1 MATRNIGR
9 GRSAGRQWGSTEQTR
24 SQLLDAA
31 RVVFAQRG
39 FAEASVSDVVD
50 RAGSSVGS
58 LYHHFGGK
66 SELFTAL
73 WERYRDEQHDIAASA
88 VADAKDSG
96 VTDPF
101 ELFEAG
107 ARAYLSATWPN
118 RDLVKLIHDGDTP
131 PGFQRLLRQS
141 GKEWVKSNFRLLG
154 AAENKPVNRVLV
166 ALLTSF
172 MGEARR
178 EIASARSAKEAKQ
191 LSEAMMDVLHRM
203 RAVIEADLF
212 AETPAPTP

>member
-1 MATRNIGR
+1 VTTRNVGR
-9 GRSAGRQWGSTEQTR
+9 GRSAGRQWSSTEQTR
-24 SQLLDAA
+24 TQLLDAA
-31 RVVFAQRG
+31 RAVFAQRG

-73 WERYRDEQHDIAASA
+73 WERYRDEQHGIAASA
-88 VADAKDSG
+88 VAAAKQSG

-141 GKEWVKSNFRLLG
+141 GKDWVKSNFRLLR
-154 AAENKPVNRVLV
+154 ADNRPVNRVLV

-172 MGEARR
+172 TGEARR
-178 EIASARSAKEAKQ
+178 EIASARSAKEAREMV
-191 LSEAMMDVLHRM
+191 EAMMDVLSRM
-203 RAVIEADLF
+203 RSVIEADLF
-212 AETPAPTP
+212 AETRT

>member
-1 MATRNIGR
+1 VTTQNVGR

-24 SQLLDAA
+24 TQLLDAA
-31 RVVFAQRG
+31 RVVFAERG

-73 WERYRDEQHDIAASA
+73 WERYRDEQHA
-88 VADAKDSG
+88 VAANAVAAARESG

-101 ELFEAG
+101 ALFEAG
-107 ARAYLSATWPN
+107 SRAYLAATWPN
-118 RDLVKLIHDGDTP
+118 RDLVRLVHDGDTP

-141 GKEWVKSNFRLLG
+141 GKEWVRSNFRLLG
-154 AAENKPVNRVLV
+154 ASNEPVNRVLV

-191 LSEAMMDVLHRM
+191 LAEAMMDVLRRM
-203 RAVIEADLF
+203 RTVIEADLF
-212 AETPAPTP
+212 AETAT